1 MTGIEETRQRQP
13 LRIDDEEC
21 RRLAAVME
29 IVGKRWSSGILLALG
44 MGAERYTEI
53 ERRVQGLSGRMLTV
67 RLRELEDAGLVERT
81 VEPTTPVSVRY
92 HLSERGME
100 LLRSLQ
106 PMAHYV
112 RRWEPPADETTSR

>member
-1 MTGIEETRQRQP
+1 M
-13 LRIDDEEC
+13 RIDDEEC

-29 IVGKRWSSGILLALG
+29 IVGRRWSGGILLALG

-112 RRWEPPADETTSR
+112 RRWEPPADATTPR

>member
-1 MTGIEETRQRQP
+1 M
-13 LRIDDEEC
+13 RIDDEEC
-21 RRLAAVME
+21 RRLAATME

-53 ERRVQGLSGRMLTV
+53 ERRVDGLSGRMLTV

-92 HLSERGME
+92 HLSDRGME

-112 RRWEPPADETTSR
+112 RRWEPAVGETTPQ

>member
-1 MTGIEETRQRQP
+1 VTDIEKTRQRRP

-21 RRLAAVME
+21 QRLAAVME

-67 RLRELEDAGLVERT
+67 RLRELEEAGLVERT

-112 RRWEPPADETTSR
+112 RRWEPPVDETAPR